1 MNKNRVRGDNSS
13 FSLQPSAFRRIALGG
28 VGLMGGS
35 LGLRLAAME
44 DPPSVVAFGRTE
56 RTLER
61 ARERGAIEAWFAHPR
76 EAVRD
81 ADLVVLCAPVM
92 SIPEQMSAIAPAL
105 KPGAVVTD
113 VGSTKSW
120 ITAEAEK
127 RLPETVRFVGSH
139 PMTGSER
146 DGIDSATPTLY
157 EQAVTIVTPSRLSC
171 DKSLVAVKELWR
183 AVGSHVLAL
192 APDQHDRIV
201 AAVSHLPHVLASL
214 LVRTACHSAEEEGR
228 FWELA
233 AGGFRD
239 TTRIASAP
247 AAIWRDICLTNR
259 EAIRAT
265 LDDAIAGL
273 EEFRAA
279 LGRSDAAA
287 IHDFF
292 EEGRR
297 GRERLPRKG
306 AALLPSIIDLYVELP
321 DRPGEI
327 AAIAGILAREKVN
340 IADIEIA
347 HVRET
352 REAAP
357 LRLHFSTDEARVRAA
372 EALAAAGYTVRKE

>member
-1 MNKNRVRGDNSS
+1 
-13 FSLQPSAFRRIALGG
+13 
-28 VGLMGGS
+28 MGGS
-35 LGLRLAAME
+35 LGLRLATME

-61 ARERGAIEAWFAHPR
+61 AKERGAIDEWFTDPR

-92 SIPEQMSAIAPAL
+92 SIPEQMSLVAPAL
-105 KPGAVVTD
+105 KPGAIVTD
-113 VGSTKSW
+113 VGSTKGW

-146 DGIDSATPTLY
+146 DGIDSATSELY

-171 DKSLVAVKELWR
+171 DQSLLAVKDLWR
-183 AVGSHVLAL
+183 AVGSHVLML

-201 AAVSHLPHVLASL
+201 AGVSHLPHVLASL
-214 LVRTACHSAEEEGR
+214 LVRTACHGAEKEGR

-239 TTRIASAP
+239 TTRIASSP

-259 EAIRAT
+259 EAIRPT

-279 LGRSDAAA
+279 LDRGDAAA

-292 EEGRR
+292 EEARR
-297 GRERLPRKG
+297 GRERLPQKG
-306 AALLPSIIDLYVELP
+306 AALLPSIIDLHVELP

-327 AAIAGILAREKVN
+327 AAITGILAREKVN
-340 IADIEIA
+340 IVDIEIA
-347 HVRET
+347 RVRDSGVV
-352 REAAP
+352 AP
-357 LRLHFSTDEARVRAA
+357 LRLHFNTEEARTRAA
-372 EALAAAGYTVRKE
+372 VALAAAGYTVREAC